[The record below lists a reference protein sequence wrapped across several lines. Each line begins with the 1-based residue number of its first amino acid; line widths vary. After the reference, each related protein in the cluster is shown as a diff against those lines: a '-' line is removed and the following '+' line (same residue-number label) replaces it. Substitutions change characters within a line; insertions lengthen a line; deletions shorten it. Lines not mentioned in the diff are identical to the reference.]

1 MLSGM
6 MESKYSHTACLEASP
21 LFSHCYLWCKLWT
34 WLCNLTGFTTCSW
47 KKQTQFSTPVDI
59 ITIMP
64 PENLILRN
72 LWASRKIDEKNSF
85 SSTACRDSCHQLFTR
100 SKKVHK
106 MLYGATWWKTTVTL
120 SSQIA
125 RSHLPYWG
133 NFSIDYTIHFP
144 STSNEMLWARGV
156 ESPLNPYLS
165 VPLKPLFFHL
175 VFIIYLV

>member
-1 MLSGM
+1 MDLTLQFNRI
-6 MESKYSHTACLEASP
+6 YNLFLEKTDTIFNSSRYYYNHATRKP
-21 LFSHCYLWCKLWT
+21 NFEKPM
-34 WLCNLTGFTTCSW
+34 GF
-47 KKQTQFSTPVDI
+47 K
-59 ITIMP
+59 
-64 PENLILRN
+64 ENR
-72 LWASRKIDEKNSF
+72 WKNSF